1 MLSVEAFMAL
11 DALEHGAYFN
21 CSHTIAR
28 ELIAEGL
35 AQSDWDRLAI
45 SEQGRV
51 YLRSR
56 RAAVRQF
63 VRGPAD
69 AADLSLHRVIDPM
82 SNPQATPP
90 QAVTPAQLEVLAAL
104 EVAPT
109 GMLPPAG
116 KWRDRALRAA
126 GTASGKTD
134 VWPDTVWVME
144 FINALEKEESD
155 TENQR

>member
-1 MLSVEAFMAL
+1 MLSVEAFVAL
-11 DALEHGAYFN
+11 DALEHGATFN
-21 CSHTIAR
+21 TSHTVAR

-35 AQSDWDRLAI
+35 AQDDWGRLTI
-45 SEQGRV
+45 SESGRV

-63 VRGPAD
+63 VRGPEE

-90 QAVTPAQLEVLAAL
+90 QVVTPAQLEVLAAL

-134 VWPDTVWVME
+134 VWPDTMWVME
-144 FINALEKEESD
+144 FINALESEE
-155 TENQR
+155 NNAQV